1 MNADKSSDL
10 NLSILK
16 MDSLLLL
23 EHRGCAGGHC
33 GACRQEAIRG
43 ILHGFPACTSLGPAP
58 VYDGK
63 AYHAG
68 FDMEEV
74 EKALGTR
81 RFRAFLAGL
90 KEDFICNHR
99 VYPEDYPDKNL
110 RGTVPHCCRVQD
122 LEDFLTAEPEVSQPT
137 DPPISTEADGTEPLW
152 NRLTTWLRRWS
163 RKLRI

>member
-1 MNADKSSDL
+1 
-10 NLSILK
+10 
-16 MDSLLLL
+16 MDSLLIA

-33 GACRQEAIRG
+33 GACRREASDG
-43 ILHGFPACTSLGPAP
+43 ILHGFPACRALGLAP
-58 VYDGK
+58 VFDGK

-74 EKALGTR
+74 EKVLGER

-90 KEDFICNHR
+90 KEDFICSHR

-110 RGTVPHCCRVQD
+110 RGTVPHCCRVRD
-122 LEDFLTAEPEVSQPT
+122 LEEFLSAEPAILEPV
-137 DPPISTEADGTEPLW
+137 DPPISGEADAAGLLW
-152 NRLTTWLRRWS
+152 KRLTGRLKRWR